1 MNTFTVHLQDVA
13 QTLRVGDVV
22 SFVGQDAGGEFAVWA
37 RHERMMTS
45 LAYGLARYRTADE
58 RWHYLVMPG
67 GLLYFLDNE
76 LFIATRRFFL
86 DDDADHIVGSL
97 ERQLRSEEQELLVLK
112 RNLEHF
118 EQELLR
124 RMWRME
130 LERRGSK

>member
-1 MNTFTVHLQDVA
+1 MSTFALHLQDVA
-13 QTLRVGDVV
+13 QTIHVPDVV
-22 SFVGQDAGGEFAVWA
+22 SFVGQDAGGGFGVLA

-86 DDDADHIVGSL
+86 DDDAERILGEL
-97 ERQLRSEEQELLVLK
+97 ERRLRDEEEELRLLK
-112 RNLEHF
+112 QNLEHL
-118 EQELLR
+118 EQEMLR

-130 LERRGSK
+130 LEREGSR

>member
-45 LAYGLARYRTADE
+45 LSYGLARYRTADE

-86 DDDADHIVGSL
+86 DDDAERIVGSL
-97 ERQLRSEEQELLVLK
+97 ERQLRSEEQELRVLK
-112 RNLEHF
+112 QNLEHF

-124 RMWRME
+124 RMWHME